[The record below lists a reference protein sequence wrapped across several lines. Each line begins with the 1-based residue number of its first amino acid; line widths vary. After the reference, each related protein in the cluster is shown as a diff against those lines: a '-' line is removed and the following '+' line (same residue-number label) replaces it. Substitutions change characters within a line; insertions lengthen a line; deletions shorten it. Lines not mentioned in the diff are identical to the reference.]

1 MKSEGFLPIG
11 TVVMLKGGRK
21 RVMITGFLTYGN
33 DEKDKLYD
41 YNGCMYPEGVISSTT
56 TLLFNHDQI
65 EKVYYTGLIDEE
77 EKEFKEKLKKAV
89 EGGAANKEEKP
100 QEEKPLITEEKPLI
114 SEEKP
119 IITEEAKPVEKVEEN
134 VDTIPIISFDE

>member
-89 EGGAANKEEKP
+89 EGGKANTEVKP
-100 QEEKPLITEEKPLI
+100 QEEKPLIN
-114 SEEKP
+114 EEKP
-119 IITEEAKPVEKVEEN
+119 ITTEEAKPVEKVEEN
-134 VDTIPIISFDE
+134 VDTIPIISFEE